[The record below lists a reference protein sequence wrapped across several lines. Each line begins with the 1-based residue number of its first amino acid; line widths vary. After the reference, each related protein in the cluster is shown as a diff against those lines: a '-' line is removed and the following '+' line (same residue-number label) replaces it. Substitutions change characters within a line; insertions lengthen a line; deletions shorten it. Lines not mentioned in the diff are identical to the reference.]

1 MKIEKLLPPP
11 APGRAWMVQLE
22 DGTLLRLNEGVVADF
37 ALYQGKELDEQ
48 TLESLRSAAFLG
60 SLREKTVS
68 MLTSRLLSA
77 GQVKEK
83 LLAKGATEEQAQE
96 IIDWAENIG
105 LINDEE
111 YAKALVRH
119 YQTKG
124 YGIYQ
129 IKDELYRRRV
139 PRDLWDRALEEL
151 TGPEQAIDTFLAA
164 KLRDP
169 FDPKQVKKASD
180 ALLRRGFSWSQAAEG
195 IERARNR
202 RQDETDWEV
211 D

>member
-11 APGRAWMVQLE
+11 APGRAWLVQLE
-22 DGTLLRLNEGVVADF
+22 GGDLLRLNEGVVADF

-48 TLESLRSAAFLG
+48 TLEALRSAAFVG
-60 SLREKTVS
+60 SLRENTVS
-68 MLTSRLLSA
+68 MLTARLMSA
-77 GQVKEK
+77 GQVMEK
-83 LLAKGATEEQAQE
+83 LLAKGATEEQARE
-96 IIDWAENIG
+96 IVDWAQHIG
-105 LINDEE
+105 LLNDEE

-119 YQTKG
+119 YQAKG
-124 YGIYQ
+124 YGIYK
-129 IKDELYRRRV
+129 IRDELYRRRV

-151 TGPEQAIDTFLAA
+151 TGPEQAIDQYLAA

-180 ALLRRGFSWSQAAEG
+180 ALVRRGFSWSQAAEG

-202 RQDETDWEV
+202 REDEED
-211 D
+211 